1 MRRIRLAGFGVLA
14 VAAVG
19 IYFLKPSATGTD
31 PRVVALLALLV
42 LVLVWHFA
50 TLRRARREDAGGAPP
65 GPVEAPAPSTEDV
78 VDRGVPAPVPSAA
91 FTPGAISPTEVLP
104 PDAEV
109 VPQGPTDE
117 QFDLDAPAPGT
128 PAGPSAEPVPEEPS
142 AAAPPE
148 VPDEPALPSAPPE
161 PQYKDGFEKWA
172 AEMFGSG
179 S

>member
-14 VAAVG
+14 IAAVG
-19 IYFLKPSATGTD
+19 IFFLQPSGTGSD

-42 LVLVWHFA
+42 LVVVWHFA
-50 TLRRARREDAGGAPP
+50 TLRRARLEADAAPP
-65 GPVEAPAPSTEDV
+65 GPVEAPAPSPEDV
-78 VDRGVPAPVPSAA
+78 VDRSAPAPPPLP

-109 VPQGPTDE
+109 VPQGPSDE
-117 QFDLDAPAPGT
+117 QFDMDAPPPGT
-128 PAGPSAEPVPEEPS
+128 PDLPEKQAAPVADPPGEVVVDEPS
-142 AAAPPE
+142 
-148 VPDEPALPSAPPE
+148 LSAPPPS

-172 AEMFGSG
+172 SEMFGPS

>member
-19 IYFLKPSATGTD
+19 IFFLRPSGTGSD

-42 LVLVWHFA
+42 LVLAWHFA
-50 TLRRARREDAGGAPP
+50 TLRRARREEAAAAPP
-65 GPVEAPAPSTEDV
+65 GPVEAPAPAQEDV
-78 VDRGVPAPVPSAA
+78 VDRAAPAAPPPQ
-91 FTPGAISPTEVLP
+91 FNPGAISPTEVLP

-109 VPQGPTDE
+109 VPQGPSDE
-117 QFDLDAPAPGT
+117 QFDMDAPPPGT
-128 PAGPSAEPVPEEPS
+128 PDGPEEEPAAPTEPEAEPEEPS
-142 AAAPPE
+142 LPAP
-148 VPDEPALPSAPPE
+148 PPE

-172 AEMFGSG
+172 AEMFGGG